1 MKQKIGLSSPALV
14 SAVASSPQ
22 GQKAIT
28 DTLDRAQNT
37 VKTTYTIGK
46 YVLGISVV
54 GLVGYWGYTK
64 LFDGFTALREDN
76 RFTPANISTGVALS
90 KANSIYNALYGVG
103 SNFSKVQTILTG
115 VNHNGLIRIYNEF
128 GKRKGFSV
136 SLFPKKLN
144 LFEWFFDQLKQ
155 NELAQLKQKYPYL
168 F

>member
-1 MKQKIGLSSPALV
+1 MSKKIGLSSPALV
-14 SAVASSPQ
+14 TAIASTPQ
-22 GQKAIT
+22 GKQAIA
-28 DTLDRAQNT
+28 DTLDKAQSSI
-37 VKTTYTIGK
+37 KSTYTIGK
-46 YVLGISVV
+46 YVLGIAVVSV
-54 GLVGYWGYTK
+54 VGYWGYTK
-64 LFDGFTALREDN
+64 IFDGFTKLREDS

-90 KANSIYNALYGVG
+90 KANAIYDALYGIG

-115 VNHNGLIRIYNEF
+115 VNHNGLIRIFNEF

-155 NELAQLKQKYPYL
+155 NELVQLKQKYPYL